1 MQSSRLC
8 LKPLLG
14 MAFVMLLTLTKAF
27 SMGLLQTSPTLKQ
40 SELTAAELKQIQMQS
55 GWSND
60 DPGLMLFEINN
71 HLDAPVFCIGANF
84 EFKDGK
90 KRSQGFDPKLYVPA
104 NAVRRTSIRGIEK
117 KDVKSYNF
125 SCMCMR
131 AQANGPCEKKIN

>member
-1 MQSSRLC
+1 MNSSCWC
-8 LKPLLG
+8 LKPFLALLL
-14 MAFVMLLTLTKAF
+14 FVFGSLQHSLA
-27 SMGLLQTSPTLKQ
+27 MGLLTPSPSLKQ
-40 SELTAAELKQIQMQS
+40 SELTTAELKQIQMQS

-60 DPGLMLFEINN
+60 DPGLMLFEINS

-104 NAVRRTSIRGIEK
+104 NAVRRTSIRGIAK

-125 SCMCMR
+125 S
-131 AQANGPCEKKIN
+131 

>member
-1 MQSSRLC
+1 MFYDCWRRISRVALST
-8 LKPLLG
+8 L
-14 MAFVMLLTLTKAF
+14 FVCASLSVNA
-27 SMGLLQTSPTLKQ
+27 MGLFSSAPSLKQ

-117 KDVKSYNF
+117 KDVKNYNF

-131 AQANGPCEKKIN
+131 ASSQGPCEKKIN